1 MVRLS
6 KAALAIGAAALI
18 GTGVAGAAQAQ
29 AQQAGNQRSM
39 PKNWSYEIKNGKRV
53 PKANRVT
60 NPDGSWREE
69 VTRAGCVTVR
79 EKTAAGE
86 YRESVRCG
94 QRRD

>member
-1 MVRLS
+1 MVGFA
-6 KAALAIGAAALI
+6 KAALAIGAAALMSA
-18 GTGVAGAAQAQ
+18 GVAGAALAQ
-29 AQQAGNQRSM
+29 TQQAGTQRPI
-39 PKNWSYEIKNGKRV
+39 PKKWSYEIKNGKRV
-53 PKANRVT
+53 PRANRVT

-94 QRRD
+94 

>member
-1 MVRLS
+1 MVRLP
-6 KAALAIGAAALI
+6 KAALVIGAAAFM
-18 GTGVAGAAQAQ
+18 GVGVAGAALAQ
-29 AQQAGNQRSM
+29 AQAGNQRSM

-69 VTRAGCVTVR
+69 VTRAGCVTIR

-86 YRESVRCG
+86 YRESRRCG
-94 QRRD
+94 